1 MDILKRAF
9 LQLLLG
15 LIDTI
20 LVSLSII
27 LYWLWTAKG
36 SANVVLWFAIFLA
49 ISGAILWIGCV
60 INASFISRET
70 HNNNGV
76 IASCLL
82 GGVGAFISAAVEVK
96 VIQDKKFQEALEI
109 AQEKTMEAHLKMLEE
124 NKKINKNNKK

>member
-15 LIDTI
+15 MIDVITI
-20 LVSLSII
+20 GLAI
-27 LYWLWTAKG
+27 LTYWLWNSKG
-36 SANVVLWFAIFLA
+36 MSKGLLWLSILLAIVGAVLW
-49 ISGAILWIGCV
+49 ISCI
-60 INASFISRET
+60 INASFISREI

-82 GGVGAFISAAVEVK
+82 GGLGAFISAAAEIK
-96 VIQDKKFQEALEI
+96 LIQEQKFEEALEK

-124 NKKINKNNKK
+124 NKKNKK